1 MKTLIKKAFILN
13 KKSPF
18 HKQTKDLLIEN
29 EIIIKIDENIKDE
42 NIDQIIQEEGLTI
55 SEGWIDMKVHART
68 PGDEHKEDFDTLTNA
83 ALKGGFTE
91 LVITSDSNP
100 TNDNKSITKTI
111 LAENTGKLLNFH
123 PIGSIS
129 KNRKGEQLTEMFDM
143 QQNGAV
149 LFGDDKSIE
158 NSFLMLN
165 ALLYSKNFNG
175 LISSFPE
182 DSNLTKGGQMNEGIT
197 STKLGLKGI
206 PNYTESIRVNRDL
219 YLADYAEAP
228 IHFSPITTKES
239 IALIKEAKKKG
250 QQVTSETHP
259 YYLFL
264 NDEVL
269 ESFDSNYKVT
279 PPLRSE
285 NDRKALI
292 EAIKNKTIEV
302 ISSNHSPENIENKA
316 LEFELAENGM
326 IGLETFFSL
335 CYTALKNEIEIEDII
350 ETFTVNVRKLLGL
363 NYVTIKEGEKA
374 NISIFTTKLN
384 STYNHENYASKSKNT
399 PFTDIELNGKVIG
412 AYNKGK
418 LHLN

>member
-1 MKTLIKKAFILN
+1 MKTLIKNAFILN

-18 HKQTKDLLIEN
+18 HKQTKDVLIEDK
-29 EIIIKIDENIKDE
+29 IITKIDDNITEE

-68 PGDEHKEDFDTLTNA
+68 PGDEHKEDFESLTKA

-91 LVITSDSNP
+91 LVITSDSKP

-111 LAENTGKLLNFH
+111 KSESINNLLNFY

-129 KNRKGEQLTEMFDM
+129 KGRKGEQLTEMFDM
-143 QQNGAV
+143 KQNGAV
-149 LFGDDKSIE
+149 LFGDDKPLE

-175 LISSFPE
+175 IISSFPE
-182 DSNLTKGGQMNEGIT
+182 DNNLTKGGQMNEGIT

-219 YLADYAEAP
+219 YLSEYAEAP
-228 IHFSPITTKES
+228 IHFSPVTTKES
-239 IALIKEAKKKG
+239 VRLIKKAKDKG
-250 QQVTSETHP
+250 QKVSSETHP

-285 NDRKALI
+285 NDRKSLI
-292 EAIKNKTIEV
+292 EAIKNKTIEI
-302 ISSNHSPENIENKA
+302 ISSNHSPENIENKD

-335 CYTALKNEIEIEDII
+335 CFTALKNEVELEDII
-350 ETFTVNVRKLLGL
+350 ETFTINVRELLDL
-363 NYVTIKEGEKA
+363 NTITIKQGEVA
-374 NISIFTTKLN
+374 NISIFSTKIN
-384 STYNHENYASKSKNT
+384 TKYNKENYASKSKNT
-399 PFTDIELNGKVIG
+399 PFTNIELNGKVIG

>member
-18 HKQTKDLLIEN
+18 HKLTKDILIEN
-29 EIIIKIDENIKDE
+29 ELIIKIDDNIIEE

-68 PGDEHKEDFDTLTNA
+68 PGDEHKEDFESLSKA

-91 LVITSDSNP
+91 LVITADSEP
-100 TNDNKSITKTI
+100 TNDNKSITKMI
-111 LAENTGKLLNFH
+111 ISEGLNNILNFH

-129 KNRKGEQLTEMFDM
+129 KSRKGEQLTEMFDM
-143 QQNGAV
+143 KQNGAV
-149 LFGDDKSIE
+149 LFGDDKPLE

-182 DSNLTKGGQMNEGIT
+182 ETNLTKGGQMNEGIT

-219 YLADYAEAP
+219 YLAEYAEAP

-239 IALIKEAKKKG
+239 IQLIEKAKEKG
-250 QQVTSETHP
+250 QKVSTETHP

-264 NDEVL
+264 NDKVL
-269 ESFDSNYKVT
+269 ESFDSNYKVS

-285 NDRKALI
+285 NDRIALI
-292 EAIKNKTIEV
+292 EAIKNKTIDI

-335 CYTALKNEIEIEDII
+335 CYTSLNEKIELESII
-350 ETFTVNVRKLLGL
+350 ETFTSNVRGLLNL
-363 NYVTIKEGEKA
+363 NPIVIKEGEKA
-374 NISIFTTKLN
+374 NMSIFSTKIN
-384 STYNHENYASKSKNT
+384 TIYKQENYASKSKNT
-399 PFTDIELNGKVIG
+399 PFTNIELNGKVIG
-412 AYNKGK
+412 AYNNGR